1 MKKKGK
7 SKEDAEFEAR
17 LAKMNA
23 MLPKSYLDEQKI
35 NQKPKQTQQQKIK
48 NAVREGK
55 KVEVV
60 QKGVGNKVNQINNV
74 GKLLNEDVDIKTVPR
89 EISVQIS
96 QARNEKK
103 LTQEQLANK
112 ISENVS
118 VVKDLESGN
127 GAYNPKVVNKIEKA
141 LGVNFKRSWK
151 KEQ

>member
-23 MLPKSYLDEQKI
+23 MLPKSYLDEQKS
-35 NQKPKQTQQQKIK
+35 NQRSKPTQQQKIK

-60 QKGVGNKVNQINNV
+60 SKGVGNKVNQINNV